1 MAVVPGLDDALAPL
15 LGPGETYASVTE
27 AVSKITLRRPFGRAW
42 LAGFSAA
49 LGLALLLTF
58 GIGWLLAFG
67 VGIWGL
73 NIPVAWSFAIAD
85 YVWWIA
91 IGMGGTFISAALYLL
106 RKDWRTSLNRY
117 AEGMTVFAVSVSG
130 IFPILHLGR
139 PWFFYW
145 LFPYPDVMNVWP
157 QWRSSL
163 EWDFFAILA
172 YLLVSILYWYVGM
185 LPDLAT
191 LRDRAP
197 TIGRARF
204 YGFLALGWRGEARH
218 WRRFETLSLLLA
230 GLAVPLVFSVH
241 SMVALDFS
249 EGLVPGWHSTIFP
262 PFFVAGALFSG
273 FAMVLALG
281 IPMRRWFHLQA
292 YITER
297 HLVNMA
303 KMMLAVG
310 LVVDYSYFSEIFTA
324 FYSMDRYEVAM
335 TMNRI
340 FGAYSWVFWGTILF
354 NVLQIQLL
362 WFPRVR
368 ANPSALLG
376 ISLGVLV
383 GMWLERFMLIVTS
396 LYQDFMPSS
405 WGMFY
410 PTFWD
415 IAFLA
420 GSIGLFFVLYLLFV
434 RLAPVV
440 SMFELRKLV
449 HKRAEHSSNRPGT
462 PA

>member
-1 MAVVPGLDDALAPL
+1 VTAQVRSEPAAAPL
-15 LGPGETYASVTE
+15 MDAGETYASVTSN
-27 AVSKITLRRPFGRAW
+27 VSSITLHRRFGRLW
-42 LAGFSAA
+42 LTGFAVA
-49 LGLALLLTF
+49 LALALLLAF
-58 GIGWLLAFG
+58 GIGWLLAIG

-91 IGMGGTFISAALYLL
+91 IGMGGTFISAALYLT
-106 RKDWRTSLNRY
+106 RRDWRNSLNRY
-117 AEGMTVFAVSVSG
+117 AETMTVFAVSVSG

-145 LFPYPDVMNVWP
+145 LFPYPDIMNVWP

-163 EWDFFAILA
+163 EWDFFAIIA

-185 LPDLAT
+185 IPDLAT

-197 TIGRARF
+197 TLARARW
-204 YGFLALGWRGEARH
+204 YGFFALGWRGEARH
-218 WRRFETLSLLLA
+218 WRRFETVSLLLA

-249 EGLVPGWHSTIFP
+249 EALVPGWHSTIFP

-281 IPMRRWFHLQA
+281 IPMRKAFHLEP

-303 KMMLAVG
+303 KLLLAVG
-310 LVVDYSYFSEIFTA
+310 LLVDYSYLSEIFTA
-324 FYSMDRYEVAM
+324 FYSMDPYEVALAK
-335 TMNRI
+335 NRF
-340 FGAYSWVFWGTILF
+340 FGAYAWVFWGTILF
-354 NVLQIQLL
+354 NVVQIQLL
-362 WFPRVR
+362 WVPRIR
-368 ANPSALLG
+368 ASPRALVA
-376 ISLGVLV
+376 ISLGVLF
-383 GMWLERFMLIVTS
+383 GMWLERFMLIATT
-396 LYQDFMPSS
+396 LYRDFVPSS

-420 GSIGLFFVLYLLFV
+420 GSMGLFFVLYLLFM
-434 RLAPVV
+434 RLIPVV

-449 HKRAEHSSNRPGT
+449 RKRAGEL
-462 PA
+462 A

>member
-1 MAVVPGLDDALAPL
+1 MAAALGNDAELVPL
-15 LGPGETYASVTE
+15 LPADETYASISAT
-27 AVSKITLRRPFGRAW
+27 VSAITLARPPGRLW
-42 LAGFSAA
+42 LGGFLLA
-49 LGLALLLTF
+49 LCLTLLLTA
-58 GIGWLLAFG
+58 GVAWLLTRG

-91 IGMGGTFISAALYLL
+91 IGMGGTFISAALYLV
-106 RKDWRTSLNRY
+106 RKDWRFSLSRY
-117 AEGMTVFAVSVSG
+117 AEAMTVFAVSVSG

-145 LFPYPDVMNVWP
+145 LFPYPNIMGVWP

-163 EWDFFAILA
+163 EWDFYAIIA
-172 YLLVSILYWYVGM
+172 YLLVSILYWYVGL

-191 LRDRAP
+191 LRDRAVRRG
-197 TIGRARF
+197 TARL

-249 EGLVPGWHSTIFP
+249 EALLPGWHSTIFP

-273 FAMVLALG
+273 FAMVLVLG
-281 IPMRRWFHLQA
+281 IPMRRALGLEA
-292 YITER
+292 YITGR
-297 HLVNMA
+297 HLANMA

-310 LVVDYSYFSEIFTA
+310 LVVDYSYLAEIFTA
-324 FYSMDRYEVAM
+324 FYSMDRYEVALALRRM
-335 TMNRI
+335 V
-340 FGAYSWVFWGTILF
+340 GAYAWVFWGTIF
-354 NVLQIQLL
+354 CNVLLIQLL
-362 WFPRVR
+362 WWPRVR
-368 ANPSALLG
+368 ASRTALFL
-376 ISLGVLV
+376 ISVGVLI
-383 GMWLERFMLIVTS
+383 GMWLERFMLIVTT
-396 LYQDFMPSS
+396 LYQDYLPSS

-410 PTFWD
+410 PTLWD

-440 SMFELRKLV
+440 SMFELRKLL
-449 HKRAEHSSNRPGT
+449 HRRGPDGRYRAE

>member
-1 MAVVPGLDDALAPL
+1 MAAA
-15 LGPGETYASVTE
+15 ERIA
-27 AVSKITLRRPFGRAW
+27 AITLAQRFGRPW
-42 LAGFSAA
+42 RLGMLLAGA
-49 LGLALLLTF
+49 LSVLLLF

-73 NIPVAWSFAIAD
+73 NIPVAWAFAITN

-91 IGMGGTFISAALYLL
+91 IGMGGTFISAALYLV
-106 RKDWRTSLNRY
+106 RAQWRTPLSRY
-117 AEGMTVFAVSVSG
+117 AEAMTVFAVSVSG
-130 IFPILHLGR
+130 LFPILHLGR

-145 LFPYPDVMNVWP
+145 LFPYPDVMNLWP

-172 YLLVSILYWYVGM
+172 YLIVSILYWYLGL
-185 LPDLAT
+185 LPDLAS

-197 TIGRARF
+197 TRAWARF
-204 YGFLALGWRGEARH
+204 YGLLALGWRGEARH
-218 WRRFETLSLLLA
+218 WQRHERLSLLLA

-249 EGLVPGWHSTIFP
+249 EGLVPGWHSTVFP

-273 FAMVLALG
+273 FAMVLLLG
-281 IPMRRWFHLQA
+281 ILMRSWLKLQD
-292 YITER
+292 YITLR
-297 HLVNMA
+297 HLANMA

-310 LVVDYSYFSEIFTA
+310 LLVDYSYAAEIFSA
-324 FYSMDRYEVAM
+324 FYSMDRYELAV
-335 TMNRI
+335 TFNRM
-340 FGAYSWVFWGTILF
+340 FGAYAWVFWSTMFF

-362 WFPRVR
+362 WSARVR
-368 ANPSALLG
+368 ASPAALFA

-396 LYQDFMPSS
+396 LYRDYLPSA

-415 IAFLA
+415 IAFLV
-420 GSIGLFFVLYLLFV
+420 GSLGLFLLLYLLFV

-440 SMFELRKLV
+440 SMFELRRLL
-449 HKRAEHSSNRPGT
+449 HARADSGLAVPEQG
-462 PA
+462 A